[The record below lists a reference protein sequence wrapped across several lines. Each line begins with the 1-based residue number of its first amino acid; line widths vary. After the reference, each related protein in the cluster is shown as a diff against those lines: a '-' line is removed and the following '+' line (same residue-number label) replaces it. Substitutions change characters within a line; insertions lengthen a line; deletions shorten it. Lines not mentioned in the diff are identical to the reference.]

1 MPPQFG
7 DFNLFG
13 GIYRPAQLIVTDNVC
28 VSPLDYAS
36 SGIYLTTKSLEDAKA
51 VVEVRSIISNGEK
64 AVPASKSK
72 DTTPGQETGMKP
84 RNRLARPAPVRATI
98 FTEIKDSAGQTV
110 AKTSTEQ
117 DIPSEVSVTVSQSL
131 TITAPH
137 RWQGR
142 QDPYLYTATVRVQR
156 ADETV
161 DQVTQSLGLRT
172 VAITQEQGFLLNGKP
187 YAVHGVNRHQDIRNK
202 GWALSPEDE
211 ESDARFI
218 KEMGGNAVRNAHYPQ
233 SENWHAINDREGVL
247 LWNELPLVNVT
258 RDTRAFWQNSEEA
271 LREMVC
277 QLYNHPSAAWWG
289 IFNELGTR
297 PMPPSDEKLAH
308 LQAVVKE
315 IDQNRLVVSASCR
328 MQESFNLVT
337 EQIGFNTYP
346 GWYHPTPPS
355 EMKVNIEKRSAEVGK
370 RIAISEYG
378 AGANIA
384 HHTEGALFQ
393 PEPRGAFHPEEYQAF
408 IHEEE
413 WRTMRDNPLL
423 WGTFIWNMFDFACQ
437 GRKEGNI
444 LALNDKGLV
453 THDRRVKKD
462 AFFFYKANWNPEPMV
477 HITSRR
483 LVSRLQPV
491 TEVKVYSNC
500 PDVELKVNGKSQGVM
515 KPDSLKIARWPVVNL
530 QPGIN
535 TIEATTLANGKA
547 LSDSC
552 KWVLVQGAK

>member
-1 MPPQFG
+1 
-7 DFNLFG
+7 
-13 GIYRPAQLIVTDNVC
+13 VTDNVC

-36 SGIYLTTKSLEDAKA
+36 AGIYLTTKSLEDAKA

-64 AVPASKSK
+64 PEPASKSK

-84 RNRLARPAPVRATI
+84 RNRPSRPAPVRATI
-98 FTEIKDSAGQTV
+98 FTEIQDAAGHTV
-110 AKTSTEQ
+110 AKISTEQ
-117 DIPSEVSVTVSQSL
+117 EIASEVSVTVRQL
-131 TITAPH
+131 LDIPTPH

-142 QDPYLYTATVRVQR
+142 KDPYLYTATVRVQL

-161 DQVTQSLGLRT
+161 DQVTQSFGLRT
-172 VAITQEQGFLLNGKP
+172 VAITPEQGFLLNGKP

-202 GWALSPEDE
+202 GWAISPEDE
-211 ESDARFI
+211 ENDARFI
-218 KEMGGNAVRNAHYPQ
+218 KEMGANGVRNAHYPQ

-247 LWNELPLVNVT
+247 LWDELPLVNVT

-277 QLYNHPSAAWWG
+277 QLYNHPSVAWWG

-308 LQAVVKE
+308 LQAVAKE
-315 IDQNRLVVSASCR
+315 IDPNRLVVAASCH
-328 MQESFNLVT
+328 MQQSFNLLT
-337 EQIGFNTYP
+337 EQMAFNAYP
-346 GWYHPTPPS
+346 GWYHPSPPS
-355 EMKVNIEKRSAEVGK
+355 EMKLNIEKRSAEAGK

-384 HHTEGALFQ
+384 HHTEGAPVQ
-393 PEPRGAFHPEEYQAF
+393 SEPRGAFHPEEYQAF
-408 IHEEE
+408 VHEEE
-413 WRTMRDNPLL
+413 WRAMRDNPLL
-423 WGTFIWNMFDFACQ
+423 WGTFIWNMFDFAKQ

-444 LALNDKGLV
+444 LALNDKGMV
-453 THDRRVKKD
+453 TRDRRVKKD
-462 AFFFYKANWNPEPMV
+462 AFFFYKANWNPEPML

-483 LVSRLQPV
+483 LVSRIQPT

-500 PDVELKVNGKSQGVM
+500 LEVELKVNGKSQGVV
-515 KPDSLKIARWPVVNL
+515 KPDDFRIARWPAVDL
-530 QPGIN
+530 QPGMN
-535 TIEATTLANGKA
+535 TIEATTRSKGKS

-552 KWVLVQGAK
+552 KWVLEPAAK